1 MPMIAVNH
9 TQLYYEVSGQGQPV
23 VLIHGLGSSTRDW
36 GEQVPEFSKTY
47 QVITFDLRG
56 HGRSEKPAGPYQIP
70 VFAADLAGLLQ
81 ALGVASAHIVGLSL
95 GGGGAFQFAL
105 DYPSIVRRLTLV
117 HTAPAL
123 GGTPDPAEP
132 EIPR

>member
-36 GEQVPEFSKTY
+36 EEQVPEFSRNY

-70 VFAADLAGLLQ
+70 VFAADLASLLQ
-81 ALGVASAHIVGLSL
+81 PLGVAPA
-95 GGGGAFQFAL
+95 
-105 DYPSIVRRLTLV
+105 
-117 HTAPAL
+117 HTASLPLRRAV
-123 GGTPDPAEP
+123 
-132 EIPR
+132 PRPFP